1 MKIFVQ
7 WNLTQEMNFESD
19 GRAKK
24 KEKNGSLQRSISPFM
39 WRYITKPESHFW
51 SWNDWNIRE
60 WIKVPNQPQGREVSN
75 FSSFM
80 LVFLD

>member
-24 KEKNGSLQRSISPFM
+24 KRKK
-39 WRYITKPESHFW
+39 W
-51 SWNDWNIRE
+51 
-60 WIKVPNQPQGREVSN
+60 
-75 FSSFM
+75 FSTEIYFTIH
-80 LVFLD
+80 VKIYN